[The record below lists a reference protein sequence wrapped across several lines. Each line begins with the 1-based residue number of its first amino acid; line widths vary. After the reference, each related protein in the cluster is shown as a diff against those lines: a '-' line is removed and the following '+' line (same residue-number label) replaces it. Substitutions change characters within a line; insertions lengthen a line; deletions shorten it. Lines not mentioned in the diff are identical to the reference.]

1 MKGKIVRYLTYRG
14 YGFIRMDGEDRDV
27 FFHNSRFPR
36 NRLPTRGMDMEF
48 KLIETDKGLEARDL
62 YVIDEKVEVEESTV
76 APELGAGLGQLSGVG
91 PKYMELLGKS
101 NVHNIEELSS
111 YTPEVLFTNLVSIN
125 TEVGITKR
133 PPTLSQV
140 ENWVEQAAS
149 LLQED

>member
-1 MKGKIVRYLTYRG
+1 
-14 YGFIRMDGEDRDV
+14 
-27 FFHNSRFPR
+27 
-36 NRLPTRGMDMEF
+36 MEF